1 MTARHRNTNGS
12 GKFHSDA
19 QGLGNPMFTQP
30 QPMTNRVLSP
40 RVKALKVLVVDDEH
54 YMRKVTRTILTAIGV
69 KTILEAPD
77 AMAGI
82 ELARTQLPDLMIID
96 WEMPV
101 IDGAQLVRMIRTP
114 GEFPAPETPIIM
126 LSAHSDLWRVVES
139 ARIGANEFVRKPV
152 SIKTL
157 EDRIIAVVDRP
168 RPTVRL
174 DGYYG
179 PMPRRLVPIETFEGE
194 RPALTPAGNSQP

>member
-1 MTARHRNTNGS
+1 ML
-12 GKFHSDA
+12 
-19 QGLGNPMFTQP
+19 QQVLP
-30 QPMTNRVLSP
+30 NRIASP
-40 RVKALKVLVVDDEH
+40 RIRALKVLVIDDEH

-77 AMAGI
+77 AMAGL
-82 ELARTQLPDLMIID
+82 ELARSQLPNLLIID

-114 GEFPAPETPIIM
+114 GEFPAPDVPIIM
-126 LSAHSDLWRVVES
+126 LSAYSDHWRVVES

-157 EDRIIAVVDRP
+157 ENRILAVINRP
-168 RPTVRL
+168 RPTVKL

-179 PMPRRLVPIETFEGE
+179 PMPRRLVPMEIFDGPTTKSEIFDVS
-194 RPALTPAGNSQP
+194 PQKS